1 MAILNFTKNTLKLA
15 ENRKIKDSRRTGP
28 PRKVVDGSLGP
39 SHDPEAG
46 STIKIFGVWNGF
58 FNYEVSVILNV
69 KIFNLNIYLLP
80 NVSNGH
86 LGKCLLFAGPKS

>member
-46 STIKIFGVWNGF
+46 ST
-58 FNYEVSVILNV
+58 
-69 KIFNLNIYLLP
+69 
-80 NVSNGH
+80 
-86 LGKCLLFAGPKS
+86 